1 MSAETA
7 NRVKDKCLNVLF
19 ISMIV
24 ISVTGLVYNFL
35 QR

>member
-1 MSAETA
+1 VSAETA